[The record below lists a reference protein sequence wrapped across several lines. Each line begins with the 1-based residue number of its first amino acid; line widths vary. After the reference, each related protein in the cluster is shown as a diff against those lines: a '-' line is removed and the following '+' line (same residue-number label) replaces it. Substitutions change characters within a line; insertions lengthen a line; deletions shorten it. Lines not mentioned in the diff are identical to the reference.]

1 MSINET
7 NIKKHIEATEVYKT
21 LSGTDAFKKKLLLKN
36 YRNIYHDFE
45 QAKRLGLEY
54 VKQYM
59 KSTIEVKLVT
69 ELLNK

>member
-7 NIKKHIEATEVYKT
+7 NIKKHIEETEVYKT

-45 QAKRLGLEY
+45 QAKRLGLDY
-54 VKQYM
+54 VKQYIT
-59 KSTIEVKLVT
+59 SSIEIKLIE
-69 ELLNK
+69 ELLK